1 MPEVGRNMES
11 PRVADDQSMAETQ
24 LRFEVEGQTAV
35 TMMVIEQPAKSS
47 TSDLQTQVWLA
58 NSGGFR
64 QRLQELH
71 DASLALLARRDAQ
84 SFQPINHLLCRQE

>member
-47 TSDLQTQVWLA
+47 ASHFQAQMSFADGTR
-58 NSGGFR
+58 FR
-64 QRLQELH
+64 QRLDERNEPGLTP
-71 DASLALLARRDAQ
+71 DSLGIA
-84 SFQPINHLLCRQE
+84 